1 MLDVMNN
8 MQKPA
13 TPDKLAAARAV
24 LLECHRGAIRARLAK
39 AQHPR
44 AGAGSVSWKLN
55 REIVVVAGWGRAIL
69 LQLAHP
75 SVAAGVSDHSSF
87 KGCPISGFRR
97 LRSTV
102 GSMLALTFGDTEQMV
117 SAAAVINSI
126 HDRVR
131 GRVREGAIETNST
144 YSAHDPALL
153 QWVHATLLE
162 SVPMTFEL
170 LVGPL
175 SARERDRYCAEAT
188 IMEPL
193 LGIPAGRL
201 PRNSSELD
209 AYMREMLQSG
219 ALVVTGT
226 SRTLARAILFPPKWQ
241 LAWPLFRPMQLITIG
256 SLPASIRDAYGFQ
269 WTAGDQ
275 RALAR
280 WAKLFRL
287 ASHVLPSF
295 ARHWPVAKRQHVS
308 APTLNDGIVHV

>member
-1 MLDVMNN
+1 MLNVVNS
-8 MQKPA
+8 MQPPA
-13 TPDKLAAARAV
+13 TPDKAAAARAV

-55 REIVVVAGWGRAIL
+55 REILVVAGWGRAIL

-75 SVAAGVSDHSSF
+75 AVAAGVNDHISF
-87 KGCPISGFRR
+87 RGCPISGFRR

-102 GSMLALTFGDTEQMV
+102 SSMLALTFGDTEQMV

-131 GRVREGAIETNST
+131 GRT

-153 QWVHATLLE
+153 TWVHATLLE
-162 SVPMTFEL
+162 SIPMTFER

-175 SARERDRYCAEAT
+175 TARERDRYCSEAA

-201 PRNSSELD
+201 PRNATDLD
-209 AYMREMLQSG
+209 TYMRDMLESG
-219 ALVVTGT
+219 TLVVNET

-256 SLPASIRDAYGFQ
+256 SLPPSIRDAYGFQ
-269 WTAGDQ
+269 WSARDA

-280 WAKLFRL
+280 WSRL
-287 ASHVLPSF
+287 LRVASRLLPSA
-295 ARHWPVAKRQHVS
+295 ARHWPVAHRRQETT
-308 APTLNDGIVHV
+308 PTLNDGIVHV